1 MLRTTTAVKD
11 VLITVVLAHCVLL
24 WLNRVSKIL
33 ATEWKTQ
40 QQIWLYTGEQQLL
53 EDRAALQASEDLLT
67 CRQSQHDHANA
78 TEAAKS
84 ADQHAQHAKATA
96 TVGELQKSLAADR
109 DGLVAQ
115 QAQLIKGAFQKSH
128 LSTSCIYTLYKS
140 HLSTPAIMKPKK
152 PPLIS
157 GLYTVVCTW

>member
-11 VLITVVLAHCVLL
+11 VPITVVLAHCVLL

-40 QQIWLYTGEQQLL
+40 QQIWFYTGEQQLL

-67 CRQSQHDHANA
+67 CRQSDHASA

-128 LSTSCIYTLYKS
+128 LSTSCIHTLYKS
-140 HLSTPAIMKPKK
+140 HLSTPAIMKP
-152 PPLIS
+152 
-157 GLYTVVCTW
+157 